1 MFPKLLKRHVPFG
14 KWHKH
19 SFTVFQGFSLSAPRY
34 TIEFFKI
41 FPNTKKKNPKCNLLS
56 FFKFTGKH
64 SPLEKYLKAENFS

>member
-19 SFTVFQGFSLSAPRY
+19 SFTVFRGFSLSAPRY

-41 FPNTKKKNPKCNLLS
+41 FPNTKKKPKMQFALI
-56 FFKFTGKH
+56 F
-64 SPLEKYLKAENFS
+64 